1 MMLCVFQHAALA
13 VGPMTITSNRQKIID
28 FTEPFYTDGVSIL
41 MKRIPEEGFSVLQP
55 LRPLSALVWLALP
68 GVLVIIS
75 LSMFF
80 VEKTNPPR
88 EDKRK
93 FTVGESFWFTIA
105 SFSLRAIDTTPR
117 SIAGRILGVCLWFA
131 SLMIMSSYAANLAA
145 MLTVTRLRVPVTSLE
160 DLALQTSISYGTVRD
175 SYTSA
180 FFQNSRVPHLQ
191 RMWRVM
197 SAADGEEEE
206 SLVRTDRDG
215 FNKVRESQGDYA
227 FLWDSSRVRY
237 EIGSD
242 CSLAEVGEVFGIR
255 EYAFAV
261 PKGVHYREK
270 FSQVLLKMR
279 ESGHIQEIESRFV
292 CFYSEFLCHNFSTS
306 YTPLPFSSY
315 DILS

>member
-1 MMLCVFQHAALA
+1 
-13 VGPMTITSNRQKIID
+13 MTITSNRQKVID
-28 FTEPFYTDGVSIL
+28 FTEPFYTDGLSIL
-41 MKRIPEEGFSVLQP
+41 MKRMPEEAFSVLQP

-68 GVLVIIS
+68 GVLVIVS
-75 LSMFF
+75 LSMFV

-105 SFSLRAIDTTPR
+105 SFSLRAIDMTPR

-131 SLMIMSSYAANLAA
+131 SLMIISSYAANLAA
-145 MLTVTRLRVPVTSLE
+145 MLTVTRLRVPISSLE
-160 DLALQTSISYGTVRD
+160 DLALQTTVDYGTVSQ
-175 SYTSA
+175 SYASA

-197 SAADGEEEE
+197 SSSENQEEF
-206 SLVRTDRDG
+206 LVRTEVDG
-215 FNKVRESQGDYA
+215 FEKVRRSQGDFA

-237 EIGSD
+237 EVGSD
-242 CSLAEVGEVFGIR
+242 CSVAEVGEVFGLR

-270 FSQVLLKMR
+270 LSQVLLKLR
-279 ESGHIQEIESRFV
+279 ESGHIQEIESRLVLFQMRSID
-292 CFYSEFLCHNFSTS
+292 C
-306 YTPLPFSSY
+306 LPYCATVENLFWSK
-315 DILS
+315 IRV